1 MAKQHKFYLKNTWT
15 GNRGTGTSGYTD
27 YGREHTISINGKPDM
42 FCSAD
47 PVFQGDGSKY
57 NPEDLYL
64 ASLSACHK
72 LWYLHLCADAGII
85 VTEYEENAEGTL
97 SINDEGIGKFTDV
110 LLNIKIRIT
119 DLDKKVKAIELHEEA
134 NRKCFIANSSN
145 FKVRHNCNVEIN
157 E

>member
-27 YGREHTISINGKPDM
+27 YSREHTVSINGKSDM
-42 FCSAD
+42 LCSAD

-72 LWYLHLCADAGII
+72 LWYLHLCADSGII
-85 VTEYEENAEGTL
+85 VTEYEDNAEGTL
-97 SINDEGIGKFTDV
+97 EIGDDGIGKFIDV
-110 LLNIKIRIT
+110 LLNIK
-119 DLDKKVKAIELHEEA
+119 VKIADIGMKFKALELHKEA

-145 FKVRHNCNVEIN
+145 FKVRHNFNVEIG